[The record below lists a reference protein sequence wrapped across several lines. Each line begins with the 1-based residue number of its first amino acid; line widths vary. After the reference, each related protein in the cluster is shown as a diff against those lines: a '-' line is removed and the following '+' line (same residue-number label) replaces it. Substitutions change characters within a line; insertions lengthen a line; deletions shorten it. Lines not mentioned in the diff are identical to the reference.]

1 MLLLSTAIR
10 APKVV
15 QMAKDGVGTRGVN
28 GLAND
33 RAVAQRSDAWRHY
46 ALARRHALQ
55 LAQRE
60 RHRREHDN
68 LALEQGEHRRDGVVA
83 GGSGEVVKRG
93 TGLAAP
99 LNA

>member
-10 APKVV
+10 APKEV
-15 QMAKDGVGTRGVN
+15 QMAKDGVDTHGVN

-33 RAVAQRSDAWRHY
+33 RAVAQRLGSLPPAQRSDAWRHY

-68 LALEQGEHRRDGVVA
+68 LTLEQGEHLLVLLLRTL
-83 GGSGEVVKRG
+83 GSWE
-93 TGLAAP
+93 
-99 LNA
+99 